1 MYRLARQQVT
11 QGNRD
16 FALDIIKNANAELRS
31 GDKGRAGTILA
42 MGLAT
47 LSPSSAS
54 TKAALAL
61 EDRKTESTSLP
72 EALHAGWR
80 ANFEGGVAALIFYFT
95 DRLLTLKQAG
105 GDHGLPPLNNFLHGT
120 LPSAHDLCIEGR
132 PDEAL
137 AALRA
142 APAYQSVL
150 NLFQTPIRASGSN
163 DVASRALSMGH
174 KELDKFTTIVNG
186 DDDAPAG
193 TSGQNIRY
201 ARENPDVIRTRGL
214 VQSVGADLFRLG
226 AYSEVLA
233 TVRPPVPPRDVV
245 GSAPI
250 NVGPN
255 AGGNNQG
262 TSAVVS
268 PLLPDALHAGWLD
281 NLGKSFTAL
290 VARAERRLDRLEEH
304 VGVWPRVEPRDRE
317 LFDAMCK
324 EGKSVSEHILKMA
337 SMRDRLGYTRE
348 AFAKSGLYV
357 KPAETTMMK
366 YRRAITDSTMLGAQ
380 GDYINAIAT
389 LRSAPWHESILRY
402 GASEFP
408 SSQSKAALRVLASA
422 HTDLDRFTDH
432 VNGDEEGS
440 TPREQ
445 IMLSHARNNP
455 DVIRIRGLVQS
466 IAAELYR
473 AGDFDAV
480 HEVLRPPLPPR
491 PSA

>member
-1 MYRLARQQVT
+1 MYRVARQQVT
-11 QGNRD
+11 LGYRD
-16 FALDIIKNANAELRS
+16 FAVDTIKNANTALRS
-31 GDKGRAGTILA
+31 GDKARAGTILA

-47 LSPSSAS
+47 FRSPNTSAM
-54 TKAALAL
+54 AASVPDERAVV
-61 EDRKTESTSLP
+61 STSLP
-72 EALHAGWR
+72 ETLHAGWQ
-80 ANFEGGVAALIFYFT
+80 ANLGRGVTALISHFGAQLTERMQAFDGYYAPDHKDSYDAFENAAAL
-95 DRLLTLKQAG
+95 
-105 GDHGLPPLNNFLHGT
+105 NN
-120 LPSAHDLCIEGR
+120 EGR
-132 PDEAL
+132 HDEAL
-137 AALRA
+137 MALRA
-142 APAYQSVL
+142 APHYQSGL
-150 NLFQTPIRASGSN
+150 HYFRAQTKVIGS
-163 DVASRALSMGH
+163 DHAASRALSMGH
-174 KELDKFTTIVNG
+174 EELDKFTTLVNG
-186 DDDAPAG
+186 DAAAPAG
-193 TSGQNIRY
+193 ASGQNISY
-201 ARENPDVIRTRGL
+201 ARGNPDVIRTRGL

-233 TVRPPVPPRDVV
+233 TVRPPVPPRIVPD
-245 GSAPI
+245 SAPI

-255 AGGNNQG
+255 AGGNTQG
-262 TSAVVS
+262 TRAVAS

-304 VGVWPRVEPRDRE
+304 VGVGLRVESRDRE
-317 LFDAMCK
+317 LFDAMR
-324 EGKSVSEHILKMA
+324 EERQSIAEHILKMA

-357 KPAETTMMK
+357 KPEETTMMK

-380 GDYINAIAT
+380 GDYINALAT

-402 GASEFP
+402 GVSEFP
-408 SSQSKAALRVLASA
+408 SSQSKAALRVLASS

-432 VNGDEEGS
+432 VNGDDEGS
-440 TPREQ
+440 TPHEQ
-445 IMLSHARNNP
+445 IILSHARNNP
-455 DVIRIRGLVQS
+455 DVIRIRGMLQS